1 MLLQKAERRTIE
13 EFLKPLGFNTLY
25 AAAAYAFFH
34 WLDENASDEAKA
46 LLSRTMLL
54 KDYKRE
60 QVASASIR
68 S

>member
-13 EFLKPLGFNTLY
+13 EFLKALGFNTLY
-25 AAAAYAFFH
+25 AAAYAFFH